1 MPLTSH
7 FENDYQLSAKNLSCV
22 RGERSLFQNLD
33 FEIKA
38 GQCLHVIGVNG
49 SGKTSLLRIIS
60 GLSDPTNGT
69 VFWQQET
76 IRNHPDFLKQSAFL
90 GHKDGIKNQLTALEN
105 LSFYQRLEDIV
116 DDDLV
121 DQHLAHMGILAC
133 ADLSANKL
141 SFGQRRRLAFA
152 RLLMPL
158 FKLWILDEPFTG
170 IDAQGRALIE
180 DVCLNHL
187 RSGGMIVLTN
197 HQSLR
202 SSSIS
207 EQLIELEL

>member
-1 MPLTSH
+1 
-7 FENDYQLSAKNLSCV
+7 V

-33 FEIKA
+33 FELEG
-38 GQCLHVIGVNG
+38 GQCLHVLGANG

-60 GLSDPTNGT
+60 GLSHPTDGK
-69 VFWQQET
+69 VFWQQKS
-76 IRNHPDFLKQSAFL
+76 INNHPDFLKQIAYL
-90 GHKDGIKNQLTALEN
+90 GHRDGIKNQLTAFEN
-105 LSFYQRLEDIV
+105 LSFYQRLEGIIDEE
-116 DDDLV
+116 LV
-121 DQHLAHMGILAC
+121 DLHLAHMGILDC

-170 IDAQGRALIE
+170 IDAQGRVLIE

-187 RSGGMIVLTN
+187 QSGGMIVLTN

-202 SSSIS
+202 SSALSAH
-207 EQLIELEL
+207 LIELEL

>member
-1 MPLTSH
+1 MPATNH
-7 FENDYQLSAKNLSCV
+7 VEDDYLLSAQSLSCV
-22 RGERSLFQNLD
+22 RGERSLFQSLNFKLK
-33 FEIKA
+33 E
-38 GQCLHVIGVNG
+38 GQCLHVLGANG
-49 SGKTSLLRIIS
+49 SGKTSLLRILS
-60 GLSDPTNGT
+60 GLTDPTDGS
-69 VFWQQET
+69 VLWQQKT
-76 IRNHPDFLKQSAFL
+76 IHNHPRFLQQSAFL

-105 LSFYQRLEDIV
+105 LSFYQRLEGIIN
-116 DDDLV
+116 DDLV
-121 DQHLAHMGILAC
+121 DQHLAQMGILDC

-170 IDAQGRALIE
+170 IDVQGRVLIE
-180 DVCLNHL
+180 GVCLKHL
-187 RSGGMIVLTN
+187 QSGGMIVLTN

-202 SSSIS
+202 SSSLS